1 MGKRRRFTDE
11 FKLEAVRLA
20 ERGQV
25 SRSQLARDLGICH
38 SVLERWIDKFG
49 ARADGTRVTP
59 EEEGEVR
66 QLRRENAQ
74 LKMERDILKKA
85 IGICA
90 KELP

>member
-1 MGKRRRFTDE
+1 
-11 FKLEAVRLA
+11 
-20 ERGQV
+20 
-25 SRSQLARDLGICH
+25 
-38 SVLERWIDKFG
+38 VLERWIDKFG

-85 IGICA
+85 IGICT